1 MDKGHLLTQWS
12 SNMSQAPLWHSPPN
26 AWQPGWCLVVFK
38 LPGFF
43 QWALPMSP
51 HHLTPKHL
59 RNTFRLCELSW
70 EFLQHQRCRCSAKLR
85 RPGHRAV
92 QRGHYPTLRA
102 FFRRPKIPQTRQPC
116 PVEVQWGIQRNLP
129 VDTGYGC
136 LNEDEDKMRCNM
148 VQHVSCFPFIG
159 GKIGCTPSNYTKN
172 MSWLTLQNI
181 WHHLALWDVSANNMQ
196 HGEMGT
202 KAATAD
208 CQFFLWPSALAYHPS
223 KNPNIQWKIGSKKK
237 VLWISRHFSGIDLKQ
252 NWGWTVQQFLKHA
265 AQNFRHRSSDIL
277 HPASRFNH
285 TICAWQQRTG
295 VFGWRMNPKTRQ
307 EKPWGEVNNIAM
319 CNVPTCNEI
328 SSFDLN
334 RSSWPC
340 KWIPKS

>member
-1 MDKGHLLTQWS
+1 MFSVHRRENRVHTIKLYQEHVVADTAEHL
-12 SNMSQAPLWHSPPN
+12 
-26 AWQPGWCLVVFK
+26 
-38 LPGFF
+38 
-43 QWALPMSP
+43 
-51 HHLTPKHL
+51 
-59 RNTFRLCELSW
+59 
-70 EFLQHQRCRCSAKLR
+70 
-85 RPGHRAV
+85 
-92 QRGHYPTLRA
+92 
-102 FFRRPKIPQTRQPC
+102 
-116 PVEVQWGIQRNLP
+116 
-129 VDTGYGC
+129 
-136 LNEDEDKMRCNM
+136 
-148 VQHVSCFPFIG
+148 
-159 GKIGCTPSNYTKN
+159 
-172 MSWLTLQNI
+172 
-181 WHHLALWDVSANNMQ
+181 WHHLALWDVSANNMK

-208 CQFFLWPSALAYHPS
+208 CQFYLWPSALAYHPS
-223 KNPNIQWKIGSKKK
+223 KNPNIQWKIRSKKK

-285 TICAWQQRTG
+285 TICAWQQRTA

-319 CNVPTCNEI
+319 SNVPTCNEI

-340 KWIPKS
+340 KCIPKS

>member
-1 MDKGHLLTQWS
+1 MIAHCNDLPTSAH
-12 SNMSQAPLWHSPPN
+12 APLWHSPPN
-26 AWQPGWCLVVFK
+26 AWRKPGWCLVVKKTAQIFSVSS
-38 LPGFF
+38 
-43 QWALPMSP
+43 ANVASP
-51 HHLTPKHL
+51 PHPQTSSEYVS
-59 RNTFRLCELSW
+59 LCELSW

-92 QRGHYPTLRA
+92 QRGHYPTLRGFCLA
-102 FFRRPKIPQTRQPC
+102 SQNFPQTRQPC

-159 GKIGCTPSNYTKN
+159 VKIGCTPSNYTKN

-181 WHHLALWDVSANNMQ
+181 WHHLALWDVSAKNMQ

-202 KAATAD
+202 KATTAD

-223 KNPNIQWKIGSKKK
+223 KTPNIQWTIRSKKK

-285 TICAWQQRTG
+285 TICAWQRSNWGVRTVTWWTQKLRKKNHG
-295 VFGWRMNPKTRQ
+295 VK
-307 EKPWGEVNNIAM
+307 
-319 CNVPTCNEI
+319 
-328 SSFDLN
+328 
-334 RSSWPC
+334 
-340 KWIPKS
+340 